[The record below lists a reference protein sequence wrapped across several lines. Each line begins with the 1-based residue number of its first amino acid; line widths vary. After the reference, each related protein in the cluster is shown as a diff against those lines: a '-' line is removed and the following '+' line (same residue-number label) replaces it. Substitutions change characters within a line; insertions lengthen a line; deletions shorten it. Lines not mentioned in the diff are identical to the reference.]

1 MRIIIDQ
8 QVIGD
13 TYHRRYRVGKYS
25 LVCKR
30 PYVIESD
37 KLYEDDNPK
46 WDFRVVFDIE
56 DNWHSIDKPYKKTRF
71 ANIENMTMELKVAQE
86 TVKAE

>member
-1 MRIIIDQ
+1 MRTIIDQ

-13 TYHRRYRVGKYS
+13 MYHRRYRVGKYS

-30 PYVIESD
+30 KYEE
-37 KLYEDDNPK
+37 EDDKSEEDSNPK
-46 WDFRVVFDIE
+46 WDCRVVFGIE

-71 ANIENMTMELKVAQE
+71 ANIDNMLMELKVAQE
-86 TVKAE
+86 TTIG